1 MKNNV
6 VNGDVFFTLDNI
18 PCGAMVTDANNVI
31 INVNAYFYNELF
43 WDASLL
49 IGHSV
54 ESLLT
59 KSSKVFYQSYLIP
72 TLLHEGHFE
81 EMQLSLLNG
90 NGKRIPITVN
100 ARVDENKN
108 VYWSFFNASNRNKLY
123 EELIRTREK
132 LELRAKELKELA
144 FVDALTGLLNRR
156 EIKSRSASVLLQ
168 FSRTKS
174 PLALLMIDIDFFKRV
189 NDNHGHAEGDRVLHQ
204 VGRVLIKCGRKSDL
218 ISRFGG
224 EEFLILLPDTDL
236 EQAMVFSKRIH
247 KEVNKILIDK
257 KPLTV
262 SVGVGLFDG
271 EMSFD
276 EFVNNADVALYK
288 AKNLGRNRTE
298 VFSFS

>member
-1 MKNNV
+1 MKNNA
-6 VNGDVFFTLDNI
+6 VNGDVSFTLDNI
-18 PCGAMVTDANNVI
+18 PCGALVTDTNNVI
-31 INVNAYFYNELF
+31 INVNAYFSNELF

-132 LELRAKELKELA
+132 LELRAKDLKELA
-144 FVDALTGLLNRR
+144 FVDELTGLLNRR

-174 PLALLMIDIDFFKRV
+174 PLALLMIDIDFFKRI
-189 NDNHGHAEGDRVLHQ
+189 NDNHGHAEGDSVLHQ